1 MVADGNKT
9 SLVGMTLHDVV
20 YHGLLKQLIGQ
31 ENRQRIAK
39 LYEDLSAKLTSFLDQ
54 DHPTSSPPTSSET
67 KFKELAEQRLF
78 KLLDMECTP
87 LFDYSELML
96 RGLTYRSKTPL
107 NQLGNISVPD
117 SSTITIQVWDINLIK
132 QIESAITES
141 SLGINPQIDGQLIR
155 LPIPKLSEE
164 RRQELSKIA
173 SEYAENSKIVIR
185 NIRRD
190 FIEINKKEKKESN
203 ISEDELKKIL
213 NDIQKITDNNINT
226 IEKILEE
233 KKKDILKV

>member
-1 MVADGNKT
+1 MD
-9 SLVGMTLHDVV
+9 
-20 YHGLLKQLIGQ
+20 QL
-31 ENRQRIAK
+31 ESK
-39 LYEDLSAKLTSFLDQ
+39 MKSAISHF
-54 DHPTSSPPTSSET
+54 E
-67 KFKELAEQRLF
+67 KELNSLRTSRANPSM
-78 KLLDMECTP
+78 LDTINV
-87 LFDYSELML
+87 DAY
-96 RGLTYRSKTPL
+96 GSKTPI